1 MSDSSYY
8 RFNYQYYPLYAQGPG
23 PLPGQTSSNQQQ
35 PCLAG
40 GVNSSGA
47 EVSIAVRVVNP
58 EKKKESKVFKLRSIC
73 TKDITT
79 PQQLRDELFTQ
90 FGDEIVSDSCD
101 FAVGYFRGQQ
111 KLWIRTAEDLEEAWS
126 LVSTGRGTLWC
137 DGVNFAKKK
146 LSSDEEDSGQNARKK
161 PRTSSANESKQQ
173 RVEDIKEQLQAKHG
187 SEYSPMQY
195 RLWAEMVAV
204 GTHTSC
210 DLPPQVPMFT
220 GGRAKNKSPTSDL
233 TTAFTSMA
241 EAVAGALKPKESL
254 STSTA
259 STIQVPASGTYSSP
273 GRVADIRSKYI
284 QQLRELHSLLEVG
297 VLTET
302 EFVEQKQPI
311 LDQLRK
317 FKP

>member
-8 RFNYQYYPLYAQGPG
+8 CFNYQYYPLYAQGPG
-23 PLPGQTSSNQQQ
+23 PLPGQTPSNQQQ

-58 EKKKESKVFKLRSIC
+58 EKKESKVFKLRSIC

-137 DGVNFAKKK
+137 DGVNFAKKSYLQMRK
-146 LSSDEEDSGQNARKK
+146 TVDKMQGKNLELHLQMKVNNRGLKIIIISRNSCRPSMAVSILPCSTDFGQKWWQLGRIHHVICHH
-161 PRTSSANESKQQ
+161 ECQCLLVGEQ
-173 RVEDIKEQLQAKHG
+173 RVSLQ
-187 SEYSPMQY
+187 
-195 RLWAEMVAV
+195 
-204 GTHTSC
+204 
-210 DLPPQVPMFT
+210 PQT
-220 GGRAKNKSPTSDL
+220 
-233 TTAFTSMA
+233 
-241 EAVAGALKPKESL
+241 
-254 STSTA
+254 
-259 STIQVPASGTYSSP
+259 
-273 GRVADIRSKYI
+273 
-284 QQLRELHSLLEVG
+284 
-297 VLTET
+297 
-302 EFVEQKQPI
+302 
-311 LDQLRK
+311 
-317 FKP
+317 